1 MMRSLFSGV
10 AGLKTHQTRMDVIGN
25 NIANVNTA
33 GFKASNVVFADV
45 FYQTTQSA
53 SGANKDTNTGGIDPK
68 QIGLGSAVNA
78 ISKNIG
84 ESGGSQ
90 TTNNA
95 FDCMI
100 TGSNFFVVKNNQG
113 TLFTKAGHFT
123 TDADGTLVTPD
134 GAKVQGWMA
143 TQDTKTK
150 QMVINPKAVE
160 NLTIMSATNS
170 YCEPEATTAAYLS
183 GNIDKNDTQ
192 IKSDSTGRNFQIN
205 FYDKLGYE
213 YTAKFKMK
221 QSSKATY
228 SYYCYLTDIVSS
240 DGTSIFYQKD
250 PNTGNNTMNDKLDP
264 VKTIPNVSITKY
276 DKSKA
281 ATTTEGVTKSK
292 GSEVPKNGPS
302 AVDNQGNLTFGTD
315 TVPSFQLVFNPVTGK
330 FNTVK
335 EAKDVKEG
343 VSADAEDP
351 VAATDQVKYVWLN
364 IADQNNKKDSYES
377 IALDLSQLTMYA
389 NSDSTTIE
397 STMGD
402 TSGNNKGCTKGTM
415 TGTSIDQSGKIYGNY
430 DNGKQK
436 LLAQIA
442 TTAFKNPGGLEAVGT
457 SYFKQTQNS
466 GTFDGIGKD
475 VTAAGGKIST
485 GMLEMSNV
493 DLAGQFTD
501 MITTQRGFQANSRII
516 TVSDTLLEELVNLK
530 R

>member
-160 NLTIMSATNS
+160 DLTIMSATNS
-170 YCEPEATTAAYLS
+170 YCEPEATTETYLS

-192 IKSDSTGRNFQIN
+192 VKNDGRNFQIN

-213 YTAKFKMK
+213 YTAKFKMV
-221 QSSKATY
+221 QSDRAEN
-228 SYYCYLTDIVSS
+228 SYYCTLTDIVH
-240 DGTSIFYQKD
+240 DGNSIFSYKD
-250 PNTGNNTMNDKLDP
+250 SNTGNYTLNSTANGKSLPRAIISLYSANDTANRGKVLGTANT
-264 VKTIPNVSITKY
+264 NVPTGVNE
-276 DKSKA
+276 
-281 ATTTEGVTKSK
+281 ATGELSWTS
-292 GSEVPKNGPS
+292 
-302 AVDNQGNLTFGTD
+302 L
-315 TVPSFQLVFNPVTGK
+315 PSFQLVFNNRTGK
-330 FNTVK
+330 FDTVRT
-335 EAKDVKEG
+335 G
-343 VSADAEDP
+343 VPNGTGTALAGDDGTL
-351 VAATDQVKYVWLN
+351 ATAGAGIPKVWLN
-364 IADQNNKKDSYES
+364 ISDPNNVTDAYES
-377 IALDLSQLTMYA
+377 VAIDLSPLTMYA
-389 NSDSTTIE
+389 NSDSTSIE

-475 VTAAGGKIST
+475 VTAAGGKIRT
-485 GMLEMSNV
+485 GMLEMRNV

>member
-143 TQDTKTK
+143 TEDTVTK

-160 NLTIMSATNS
+160 DLTIMSATNS
-170 YCEPEATTAAYLS
+170 YCEPEATTETYLS

-192 IKSDSTGRNFQIN
+192 VKNDGRNFQIN
-205 FYDKLGYE
+205 FYDRLGYE
-213 YTAKFKMK
+213 YTAKFKMV
-221 QSSKATY
+221 QSSKAEN
-228 SYYCYLTDIVSS
+228 SYYCYLTDIVHE
-240 DGTSIFYQKD
+240 GNSIFCTKD
-250 PNTGNNTMNDKLDP
+250 STTGNYIENSDKTNGKTM
-264 VKTIPNVSITKY
+264 PNVSITEY
-276 DKSKA
+276 DN
-281 ATTTEGVTKSK
+281 TEKHGKETPAENKVT
-292 GSEVPKNGPS
+292 VDPS
-302 AVDNQGNLTFGTD
+302 TGALTFNK
-315 TVPSFQLVFNPVTGK
+315 VPAFQLVFNNRTGK
-330 FNTVK
+330 FNTISVK
-335 EAKDVKEG
+335 NAKANTTGKDGKTDG
-343 VSADAEDP
+343 HLGSLATAGAEIS
-351 VAATDQVKYVWLN
+351 KVWLN
-364 IADQNNKKDSYES
+364 IADTDNKKDAYES
-377 IALDLSQLTMYA
+377 VAIDLSPLTMYA
-389 NSDSTTIE
+389 NSDSTSIE